1 MHPMNLP
8 MAGACSLGENGM
20 RRQLERYRAAGL
32 GASLIA
38 RTPRRLTVKLDP
50 HADGQVIDE
59 LIATERECCPFFDL
73 VWEPAQRHLTFAVS
87 DVEHEPALE
96 AISLALDIELTAG
109 S

>member
-1 MHPMNLP
+1 MNLP
-8 MAGACSLGENGM
+8 IAGACSLDENGI
-20 RRQLERYRAAGL
+20 RRQLERYRTAGL
-32 GASLIA
+32 GASLLE

-50 HADGQVIDE
+50 HADGQVVEE

-73 VWEPAQRHLTFAVS
+73 VWEPDQRCLTFGVS

-96 AISLALDIELTAG
+96 AISLALAIELNAD